1 VELPRRSVVTVD
13 MSALT
18 EPDPLILDAL
28 VRLQLAARRFGA
40 SVRLENACP
49 TLLDLLA
56 LAGLADV
63 LPSGV
68 EPSGVEPSGVEPS
81 GVEPSGVEMDRQ
93 TEEWKEGLVDEEVD
107 PGDAPA

>member
-1 VELPRRSVVTVD
+1 VTSCAPGGRHIVETPRRSVVTVD

-28 VRLQLAARRFGA
+28 VRLQLAAQRFGA

-49 TLLDLLA
+49 TLVDLLA

-63 LPSGV
+63 LPAIAR
-68 EPSGVEPSGVEPS
+68 S
-81 GVEPSGVEMDRQ
+81 GVEPSGVEMNRQ
-93 TEEWKEGLVDEEVD
+93 AEERKGGRVDEEVD
-107 PGDAPA
+107 SGDAPG